1 MRVAAVQARPAWLD
15 PAATAAR
22 VATWIALAAG
32 AGARLV
38 AFPETFLS
46 GYPAWIRAGT
56 GIGFEDPVQRAAY
69 AAYLDAAVAADGP
82 EMDVVC
88 EAAARHDVF
97 VFLGASERATSAGR
111 GTVYCTLFAIHP
123 RHGVVGAHRKL
134 VPTHQERSVWGRGD
148 GHGLRAHDWEG
159 VRVSGLSCWENWMP
173 QARHALY
180 ADGAEIHVCTWP
192 GWRGQADDIARF
204 MALEGRVAVVAAS
217 GLLSP
222 DDVPDGFPLAARM
235 RAEPARFTF
244 DGGSAVA
251 GPDGRFLAG
260 PVGDREGLVVADV
273 DPAAIRAAR
282 LAADPAGH
290 YARPD
295 VFRVEVDRRRATA
308 ADLRD

>member
-15 PAATAAR
+15 PAATAERA
-22 VATWIALAAG
+22 VAWVERAADAG
-32 AGARLV
+32 AELV

-56 GIGFEDPVQRAAY
+56 GIGFEDPAQRAAY

-82 EMDVVC
+82 EVARVC
-88 EAAARHDVF
+88 RAAARRDVF
-97 VFLGASERATSAGR
+97 VYLGASERTVSGGR

-148 GHGLRAHDWEG
+148 GHGLRAHDWRG
-159 VRVSGLSCWENWMP
+159 MRVGGLSCWENWMP

-180 ADGAEIHVCTWP
+180 ADGCELHVATWP
-192 GWRGQADDIARF
+192 GWMGQTADITRF
-204 MALEGRVAVVAAS
+204 IALEGRVAVVSVA
-217 GLLSP
+217 GLLDP
-222 DDVPDGFPLAARM
+222 ADVPDDFPLAEAM
-235 RAEPARFTF
+235 RAAPERFRF
-244 DGGSAVA
+244 DGGSAIA
-251 GPDGRFLAG
+251 GPDGALVAG
-260 PVGDREGLVVADV
+260 PVADREGLVLADI
-273 DPAAIRAAR
+273 DPAAVREAR

-295 VFRVEVDRRRATA
+295 VFRVAVDRRRRSA
-308 ADLRD
+308 AEPID